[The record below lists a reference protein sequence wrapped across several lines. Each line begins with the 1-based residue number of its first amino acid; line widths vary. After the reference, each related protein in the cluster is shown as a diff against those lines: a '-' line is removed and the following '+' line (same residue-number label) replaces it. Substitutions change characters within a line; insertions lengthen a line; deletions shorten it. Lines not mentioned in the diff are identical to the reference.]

1 MDQGKGKRS
10 PRDGQ
15 GAEQRERKRVGS
27 AWQIRLAKWLIVPF
41 LLFFSLIIGLVIGYS
56 MVGHKPASEVFD
68 INTYKHMY
76 DLMFSGT

>member
-10 PRDGQ
+10 PRDVQ
-15 GAEQRERKRVGS
+15 GAEQRERKPVGR
-27 AWQIRLAKWLIVPF
+27 AWQFRLAKLLIIPF

-56 MVGHKPASEVFD
+56 VVGHKPASEVFD
-68 INTYKHMY
+68 IHTYKHMY

>member
-27 AWQIRLAKWLIVPF
+27 AWQIKLAKWLIVPF